1 MKAISR
7 LCTAIVPLLFTGFLS
22 FAQVSVT
29 RDPNEP
35 SEDEFEPQALS
46 LEWKVIEDFGYTLKG
61 YPVGNMMDGNPATA
75 WAGSLDYIEEDGTKV
90 FDDSKVYGDGILGF
104 KIEVRGS
111 RVSYLTIIAGYAKSE
126 STFRNNSIPTEIAV
140 YDGRCGMNDGGEFID
155 ALGRPAEPLAVGK
168 LERSTEEQMVE
179 LCPCLEGTGL
189 LWFVIRDV
197 AQGARYNDLCISE
210 LAFFGRQ

>member
-1 MKAISR
+1 MKTIAK

-22 FAQVSVT
+22 FAQTSV
-29 RDPNEP
+29 
-35 SEDEFEPQALS
+35 S
-46 LEWKVIEDFGYTLKG
+46 LEWEVTEDCGYTLKG
-61 YPVGNMMDGNPATA
+61 YPVSNMMDGNPATA

-104 KIEVRGS
+104 KIKVKGS
-111 RVSYLTIIAGYAKSE
+111 SVSCLTIIAGYAKSE

-140 YDGRCGMNDGGEFID
+140 YDGRCNINDGGEFVD
-155 ALGRPAEPLAVGK
+155 ALGGPAEPLAVRK
-168 LERSTEEQMVE
+168 LERTTEEQMVE
-179 LCPCLEGTGL
+179 LRPCLEGTGL
-189 LWFVIRDV
+189 LWLVIRDV